1 MRSLFLKIF
10 LWFWGTVIVTAM
22 AFAGLAL
29 TLGLGPQ
36 ATPTR
41 WHVAWGAALL
51 VSGAICYLLTRYL
64 TGPVLRLRAAARQ
77 LAGGD
82 LTARASGH
90 RPRRDEIGELV
101 SDFNFMAE
109 RVEALVTS
117 QRQLI
122 SDISH
127 ELRSPLARVNATL
140 GVARQRLGQNVLFD
154 RIERDT
160 ERLNEMIGRLLTLA
174 RLDMPTTLPDMQRTD
189 LNALISDVV
198 ADVQWEARERNCRVE
213 LVCGGDCEID
223 ANPDLLRSAAENVIR
238 NAARYTATG
247 TVVEVH
253 LDCRRHDNSAV
264 AIIRV
269 SDRGPGVPA
278 AELSNIFRP
287 FYRVADAR
295 DRQSGGAGLGLAI
308 AERVAR
314 VHGGGVHAEN
324 RPGGGLEVV
333 LTIHA
338 PAGATPE
345 RHTTGHALKPPE

>member
-10 LWFWGTVIVTAM
+10 LWFWGTLISTAM
-22 AFAGLAL
+22 AFAALVL
-29 TLGLGPQ
+29 TLGLRPGAP
-36 ATPTR
+36 PTR
-41 WHVAWGAALL
+41 WHMAWGAALL
-51 VSGAICYLLTRYL
+51 VSGGICYLLTRYL

-82 LTARASGH
+82 LTARASDH

-101 SDFNFMAE
+101 RDFNFMAG

-140 GVARQRLGQNVLFD
+140 GLARQRLGQNVLFD
-154 RIERDT
+154 RLERDT
-160 ERLNEMIGRLLTLA
+160 ERLNEMIDRLLTLA
-174 RLDMPTTLPDMQRTD
+174 RLDMTTTAPEMRPTD
-189 LNALISDVV
+189 LKALVLDIVTD
-198 ADVQWEARERNCRVE
+198 AQWEARERDCRVD
-213 LVCGGDCEID
+213 LVSDGGCEVQ

-238 NAARYTATG
+238 NAVRYTAAG
-247 TVVEVH
+247 TAVEVRLECH
-253 LDCRRHDNSAV
+253 QGDTGDA

-278 AELSNIFRP
+278 AELPNIFRP

-295 DRQSGGAGLGLAI
+295 DRQSGGVGLGLAI
-308 AERVAR
+308 AERVTR
-314 VHGGGVHAEN
+314 VHGGSIRADN
-324 RPGGGLEVV
+324 RKGGGLEVV
-333 LTIHA
+333 LTL
-338 PAGATPE
+338 
-345 RHTTGHALKPPE
+345 RH